1 MGYMAVSE
9 ANCQAAES
17 KAFGDCVFTYTNNFM
32 GIVVLRSNIAGRVK
46 LKISMNSTEND
57 WSKRSETNV
66 PIILDYC
73 CTEHYD

>member
-17 KAFGDCVFTYTNNFM
+17 KAFGDCVLTYKNNLM
-32 GIVVLRSNIAGRVK
+32 GIVILCSNIAGSVK
-46 LKISMNSTEND
+46 LKISMNSMEND
-57 WSKRSETNV
+57 WSKRSETKV
-66 PIILDYC
+66 PIILDDC